1 MENLYMFTKI
11 KQEKVSYQVFSYVR
25 EKNIHG
31 TPIPYES

>member
-25 EKNIHG
+25 EKYMLFRI
-31 TPIPYES
+31 